1 MRDSGSPRRS
11 GSESGMRSDSAPDDD
26 KYNKP
31 RRPDAEERLWLGM
44 PVSVLQERVG
54 VLAILMVFQSASGMI
69 LSRFEDMLQKH
80 VVVTLFLTML
90 VGAGGNAGNQSTV
103 NIIRGL
109 ATGQVNNSNARSVVL
124 VEAKLGLA
132 LGLVLAM
139 LAWARVMITAGD
151 TVSAMAIGAP
161 LPAPPASRLPGS
173 PVGVLQ
179 LRFITP
185 RCVGLLHRRHLDH
198 RRRGATYL
206 AAPEWPRRSACRARH
221 TGADGYRRGDD
232 HVLDLRPALQLFWST
247 LNWLRR
253 ELDDAQLGDGRCS
266 TSPSRPCA

>member
-1 MRDSGSPRRS
+1 MTLIGLFFLLLLSYYPGVSNASIASVPWLTPLSTALSRILRSMRDSGSPRRS
-11 GSESGMRSDSAPDDD
+11 GSSESGIAAPDDD

-31 RRPDAEERLWLGM
+31 RRPDEERLWLGM
-44 PVSVLQERVG
+44 PVSILQERVS

-109 ATGQVNNSNARSVVL
+109 ATGQVNNSNASSVVL

-139 LAWARVMITAGD
+139 LGWARVMITDGD
-151 TVSAMAIGAP
+151 SVSAMAIGAP
-161 LPAPPASRLPGS
+161 RPAPSACKPGW
-173 PVGVLQ
+173 
-179 LRFITP
+179 R
-185 RCVGLLHRRHLDH
+185 
-198 RRRGATYL
+198 AA
-206 AAPEWPRRSACRARH
+206 AAPHHTQVRRSSASSPPRPSSARRYLSCC
-221 TGADGYRRGDD
+221 TVVA
-232 HVLDLRPALQLFWST
+232 ST
-247 LNWLRR
+247 QRT
-253 ELDDAQLGDGRCS
+253 QGPPYRCS
-266 TSPSRPCA
+266 WISSA

>member
-11 GSESGMRSDSAPDDD
+11 GSSESGIAAPDDD

-31 RRPDAEERLWLGM
+31 RRPDEERLWLGM
-44 PVSVLQERVG
+44 PVSVLQERVS

-109 ATGQVNNSNARSVVL
+109 ATGQVNNSNASSVVL

-139 LAWARVMITAGD
+139 LGWARVMMTDGD
-151 TVSAMAIGAP
+151 SVSAMAIGAP
-161 LPAPPASRLPGS
+161 RPAPPNLRLPPACLEARLARCSCASSHPGAS
-173 PVGVLQ
+173 VFCIVATSTVVGAALP
-179 LRFITP
+179 I
-185 RCVGLLHRRHLDH
+185 LLHRSGLD
-198 RRRGATYL
+198 
-206 AAPEWPRRSACRARH
+206 AAHAGPAIQ
-221 TGADGYRRGDD
+221 
-232 HVLDLRPALQLFWST
+232 VLMDIVGVTITCLICAQLFSYF
-247 LNWLRR
+247 
-253 ELDDAQLGDGRCS
+253 GVH
-266 TSPSRPCA
+266 